1 MTCPECGRYADPD
14 PSTGYDADDLCL
26 ECAER
31 VDALPS
37 DPSDTLEESIERLT
51 ETVDRHVARM
61 DHIRKVLGDFYLAP
75 ISASSLQPVLALAE
89 QLNPTLVHRRLVA
102 LRIEEEVLRFAPS
115 ADDDII
121 TPDSSPF

>member
-1 MTCPECGRYADPD
+1 MKLDPD
-14 PSTGYDADDLCL
+14 HDPTVMPSAD
-26 ECAER
+26 
-31 VDALPS
+31 
-37 DPSDTLEESIERLT
+37 DPSDTLDESIERLKANI
-51 ETVDRHVARM
+51 DRALAQL
-61 DHIRKVLGDFYLAP
+61 DHIRKVLGEFYLAP

-115 ADDDII
+115 ADDEII